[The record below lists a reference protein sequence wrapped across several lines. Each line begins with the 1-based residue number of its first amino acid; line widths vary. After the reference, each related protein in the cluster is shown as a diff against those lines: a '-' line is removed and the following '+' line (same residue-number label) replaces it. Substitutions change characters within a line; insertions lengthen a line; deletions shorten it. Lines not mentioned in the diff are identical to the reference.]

1 MAKSHKFTHTH
12 IEHHSDGS
20 HTVHHVH
27 QDGPAHDKKYAAADH
42 DHMMDGMMDNTSA
55 PNPGEAPPAAPAPG
69 GPAAA
74 LAAPGGVPVPP
85 PGA

>member
-1 MAKSHKFTHTH
+1 MAKPHKFTHTH

-42 DHMMDGMMDNTSA
+42 DHLMDGMMDNTSA
-55 PNPGEAPPAAPAPG
+55 PNPGEAVPPAPG

-74 LAAPGGVPVPP
+74 MAAPGGVPLPP
-85 PGA
+85 PGQ